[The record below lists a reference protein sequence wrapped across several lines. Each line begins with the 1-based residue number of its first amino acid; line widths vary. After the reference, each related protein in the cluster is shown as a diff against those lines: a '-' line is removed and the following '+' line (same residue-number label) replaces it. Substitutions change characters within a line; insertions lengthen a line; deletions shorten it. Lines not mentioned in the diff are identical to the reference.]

1 MLKGALR
8 HGGLFHYKAIISDG
22 MSYRPGLFLTVLPNG
37 LARIQAKAVIVQ
49 EVERLRW
56 RMRNGKA
63 KNAKRSIDRVRKV
76 MHVYKEENAAIT

>member
-1 MLKGALR
+1 M
-8 HGGLFHYKAIISDG
+8 
-22 MSYRPGLFLTVLPNG
+22 
-37 LARIQAKAVIVQ
+37 QAKTVIVQ

-56 RMRNGKA
+56 RIRNGKA